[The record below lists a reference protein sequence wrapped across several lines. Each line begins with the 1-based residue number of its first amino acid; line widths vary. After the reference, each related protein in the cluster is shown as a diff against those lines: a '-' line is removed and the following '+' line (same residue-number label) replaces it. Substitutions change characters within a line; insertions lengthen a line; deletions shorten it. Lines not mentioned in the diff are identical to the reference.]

1 MQEDQRKKAQGYKDM
16 LWSLAEKERKLQELK
31 ELDRKENET
40 YMAFIKRKDKEKAN
54 YMAERAEIEAE
65 K

>member
-1 MQEDQRKKAQGYKDM
+1 M
-16 LWSLAEKERKLQELK
+16 LWSIAEKERKLQELK

-54 YMAERAEIEAE
+54 YMAERAELEAE